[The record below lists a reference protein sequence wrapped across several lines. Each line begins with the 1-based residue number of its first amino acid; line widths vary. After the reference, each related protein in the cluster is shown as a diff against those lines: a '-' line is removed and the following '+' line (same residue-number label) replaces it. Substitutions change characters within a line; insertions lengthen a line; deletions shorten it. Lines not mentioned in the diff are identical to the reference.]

1 MDLFNLFAKIAL
13 DTSDYEK
20 GLDDSEKKASS
31 FGEKLKGGLKTAGK
45 IGAAA
50 VGAVA
55 AGTAALGT
63 ALVKGAGEAAAYGDN
78 IDKMS
83 QKLGISAEAYQEWD
97 AILQHSGTSIDS
109 LQKGLMS
116 IGTAMGELQNASNVT
131 IDTTEIEKSRIAY
144 ERAAS
149 AVSDAEK
156 EYNKIV
162 KKRGADSKAAK
173 DAYNNLVEAQIKAT
187 EAEEKY
193 NAALE
198 GTSPEIGAAAKA
210 IDALGVETKTSSGEM
225 RNQEDVFSDI
235 ITALQKMDDESQRN
249 ALAQDIFGQ
258 SVKELG
264 PLLNTSAEDTDAM
277 RQRVHELGGVMSDEA
292 VKAAAGYQD
301 ALQDMQTAF
310 GGLKN
315 NLFSQF
321 MPGITSVMGGI
332 TEIFSGNSDSGVGQ
346 VSAGISDIISRI
358 STGMP
363 KLLKIGGKIV
373 KGLAN
378 SITSNLPTLLSEG
391 SKIIIE
397 LATGIIQNLPEL
409 IETGLQI
416 IVELATS
423 IAEAIPELIPT
434 IVEVI
439 TTIAEILTNPD
450 TIVQLLNAAVQIIIA
465 LADGLISAVPKLIE
479 KAPEIISNLVSAII
493 TAAPALLSAGK
504 VLLFKIISGISSVY
518 TSLINSGKTIID
530 KIKAGIST
538 AWTTFITYIS
548 TKFNE
553 VKDKLTSPV
562 EKARD
567 SIKLIIDKIKGFFN
581 FTAKTPKI
589 KLPHIVLDPP
599 GWTINDLFTKGIPKI
614 SISWYKKAYDNPYL
628 FTSPT
633 VVGNRGFG
641 DGQGGEIVYGHEN
654 LMDDI
659 RAASANDERIDTI
672 IALLREI
679 VENGLTANIGKNQLY
694 KTMANMNRSR
704 NYATGYNGFSGV

>member
-20 GLDDSEKKASS
+20 GLYDSEKKASS

-63 ALVKGAGEAAAYGDN
+63 ALVKGAGEVAAYGDN

-210 IDALGVETKTSSGEM
+210 IAALGVETKTSSGEM

-235 ITALQKMDDESQRN
+235 ITALQKTEDESQRN

-264 PLLNTSAEDTDAM
+264 PLLNTSAEDTEAM

-292 VKAAAGYQD
+292 VKAAASYQD

-315 NLFSQF
+315 KLFSEF

-332 TEIFSGNSDSGVGQ
+332 TEIFSGDSDSGVGQ

-363 KLLKIGGKIV
+363 KILQVGGQIV
-373 KGLAN
+373 KGLAKA
-378 SITSNLPTLLSEG
+378 IMSNLPLLMSEG
-391 SKIIIE
+391 AKIIVQ
-397 LATGIIQNLPEL
+397 LATGIVQNLPEL
-409 IETGLQI
+409 IKTGLEI
-416 IVELATS
+416 IVELANS

-434 IVEVI
+434 IVEVVM
-439 TTIAEILTNPD
+439 TIADILTNPD
-450 TIVQLLNAAVQIIIA
+450 TIVVLLNAAVQIIMA
-465 LADGLISAVPKLIE
+465 LANGLIQALPELISR
-479 KAPEIISNLVSAII
+479 APQIVSNLVDAII
-493 TAAPALLSAGK
+493 AATP
-504 VLLFKIISGISSVY
+504 LLFKAGAELIKKLLQGATKVY
-518 TSLINSGKTIID
+518 TSLVTAGRQIID
-530 KIKAGIST
+530 KLKEGLST
-538 AWTTFITYIS
+538 AFNALRDWVGE
-548 TKFNE
+548 KFDTLKE
-553 VKDKLTSPV
+553 KMTVPV

-567 SIKLIIDKIKGFFN
+567 AIKGIIDKIKGFFD

-589 KLPHIVLDPP
+589 KLPHFKIEPE
-599 GWTINDLFTKGIPKI
+599 GWTFGDLFHGIKPTL
-614 SISWYKKAYDNPYL
+614 SIEWYKKAYDNPYL